1 MLSSPITTLMTLVAI
16 TKHCSHQSHNNS
28 PQVFQNVHESTNR
41 REQVVVD
48 TDSIVE
54 LPLFVIQ
61 LHHQVISGIVQPI
74 AVVLELDEPP
84 LRLVELLQY
93 HVVISHALLV
103 LFLEKVRLPLKLALI
118 LILKIFLFQDGS
130 IER

>member
-1 MLSSPITTLMTLVAI
+1 
-16 TKHCSHQSHNNS
+16 
-28 PQVFQNVHESTNR
+28 
-41 REQVVVD
+41 
-48 TDSIVE
+48 
-54 LPLFVIQ
+54 
-61 LHHQVISGIVQPI
+61 VQPI
-74 AVVLELDEPP
+74 SVVLELDEPP

-118 LILKIFLFQDGS
+118 LILEIFLFQDSS